1 MTFGTNFDA
10 VKRVASV
17 PMATLFTIT
26 LELALPGLLLLL
38 WRAAER
44 ADREI
49 GALAQRRVAGTPTLR
64 DPMLPDTHHPRA
76 HTTCAVM
83 R

>member
-10 VKRVASV
+10 AERVAFL
-17 PMATLFTIT
+17 PMATIFTIA

-44 ADREI
+44 ADQEI
-49 GALAQRRVAGTPTLR
+49 GALAQSRVAGTPTQR
-64 DPMLPDTHHPRA
+64 DSLLPDTHQARVNA
-76 HTTCAVM
+76 ACTET

>member
-1 MTFGTNFDA
+1 MTFGTNFNA

-17 PMATLFTIT
+17 PMTTLFTIA

-44 ADREI
+44 ADQEI
-49 GALAQRRVAGTPTLR
+49 SALAPSRVAGTPTHR
-64 DPMLPDTHHPRA
+64 DSMLPDTHHPRA
-76 HTTCAVM
+76 NLTC
-83 R
+83 REIR

>member
-10 VKRVASV
+10 VKRVASL
-17 PMATLFTIT
+17 PMATILTIA

-44 ADREI
+44 ADQEI
-49 GALAQRRVAGTPTLR
+49 SALAQSRVAGAPTQR
-64 DPMLPDTHHPRA
+64 DSMLPDTHHPRA
-76 HTTCAVM
+76 NTT
-83 R
+83 RTEIR

>member
-17 PMATLFTIT
+17 PMATLFTIA

-44 ADREI
+44 ADQEI
-49 GALAQRRVAGTPTLR
+49 SALARSRVAGAPTQR
-64 DPMLPDTHHPRA
+64 DSMLPDTHHPRA
-76 HTTCAVM
+76 NTTCAGI

>member
-1 MTFGTNFDA
+1 MTFGTNFNA
-10 VKRVASV
+10 MKRVASV
-17 PMATLFTIT
+17 PMTTLFTIA

-49 GALAQRRVAGTPTLR
+49 SALAQSRVAGTPTHC
-64 DPMLPDTHHPRA
+64 DSMLPDTHPPHA
-76 HTTCAVM
+76 NTTC
-83 R
+83 REIR

>member
-10 VKRVASV
+10 VERVASV
-17 PMATLFTIT
+17 PMATIFTIA

-44 ADREI
+44 ADQEI
-49 GALAQRRVAGTPTLR
+49 GAPAQSHVAGTPTQR
-64 DPMLPDTHHPRA
+64 DSMLPDTHHPRA
-76 HTTCAVM
+76 NTTYGEI

>member
-10 VKRVASV
+10 VTRVASV
-17 PMATLFTIT
+17 PMTTLFTIA

-49 GALAQRRVAGTPTLR
+49 SALAQSRVAGAPTQR
-64 DPMLPDTHHPRA
+64 DSMLPDTHHPRA
-76 HTTCAVM
+76 NTTCAGI